1 MVETENNRGSESWR
15 ALLFHYGVMLLWLE
29 VWHIRAEDTE
39 RRLCVPGPFREP
51 YRGRGQPFQP
61 GRCERRYKEAKDDLF
76 LWYFEILE
84 KNEIKIYPKK
94 MTYNQMMEECKK
106 NDIYIIKPLYSLG
119 YTYNNNREDFKNY
132 N

>member
-1 MVETENNRGSESWR
+1 MNTNKITD
-15 ALLFHYGVMLLWLE
+15 L
-29 VWHIRAEDTE
+29 HI
-39 RRLCVPGPFREP
+39 
-51 YRGRGQPFQP
+51 Q
-61 GRCERRYKEAKDDLF
+61 
-76 LWYFEILE
+76 
-84 KNEIKIYPKK
+84 NPKK